1 MNLTAFMRWLL
12 LALVAL
18 IALAGIAYV
27 AQREPDEP
35 PAAKPAVVEAL
46 PLKLPEPTAASAPQ
60 PGLAPHPSAPT
71 STATRPPR
79 IGSEGYGPHIELARA
94 GDSAAQA
101 WEAVGWL
108 RSCATNE
115 VRRGGLEQFRN
126 QGIATDFMTHRMEEL
141 DEEARLCQTVTA
153 QHRAMLPELA
163 SRAMR
168 AGVPEAASAYAG
180 AVFPGDLTAEQKR
193 EVADAMRRDALTGN
207 AASLLGAIMSNEAW
221 GLTDTERLSFMYAYG
236 ETGEQVGRKAMIS
249 ALIERGSI
257 KFKTP
262 PTPEQLAA
270 AKAAGQQ
277 IIDRVGGRP

>member
-1 MNLTAFMRWLL
+1 MTAFRWILVVVIAV
-12 LALVAL
+12 LAAAIGLQQAL
-18 IALAGIAYV
+18 
-27 AQREPDEP
+27 REPDP
-35 PAAKPAVVEAL
+35 PAPAQPAEVAAL
-46 PLKLPEPTAASAPQ
+46 PLKLPSAPQ
-60 PGLAPHPSAPT
+60 TRAPEAGSAPRAEAPALPT
-71 STATRPPR
+71 TKPPH

-94 GDSAAQA
+94 GDSASQA

-126 QGIATDFMTHRMEEL
+126 QGIATDFMTHRMQEL

-180 AVFPGDLTAEQKR
+180 AVFPGDLTPEQRR

-207 AASLLGAIMSNEAW
+207 AASLLGAIVSNEAW
-221 GLTDTERLSFMYAYG
+221 GLTDTERLGFMYAYG
-236 ETGEQVGRKAMIS
+236 ETGELLGHKATIS

-257 KFKTP
+257 KFKAP
-262 PTPEQLAA
+262 PTQEQLAA
-270 AKAAGQQ
+270 AKVAGQQ
-277 IIDRVGGRP
+277 IIDRLARP